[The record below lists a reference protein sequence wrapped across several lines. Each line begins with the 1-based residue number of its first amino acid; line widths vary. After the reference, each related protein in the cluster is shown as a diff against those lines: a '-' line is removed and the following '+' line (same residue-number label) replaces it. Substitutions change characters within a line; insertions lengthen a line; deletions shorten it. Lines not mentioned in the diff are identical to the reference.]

1 MTKNIL
7 EVTLLQNPT
16 YQAHILV
23 TKMQDHLW
31 RPIKLCMYACV
42 LRDAKNNVPAIL
54 LQMTNAL
61 WDYVALFA
69 LNIRTTCYKQK
80 ESYKNK
86 VSTI

>member
-16 YQAHILV
+16 YQVHILV
-23 TKMQDHLW
+23 IKMQGRLW

-42 LRDAKNNVPAIL
+42 LRDVKNNVLATL
-54 LQMTNAL
+54 LQTINAL

-69 LNIRTTCYKQK
+69 LNIKTTCYKQK